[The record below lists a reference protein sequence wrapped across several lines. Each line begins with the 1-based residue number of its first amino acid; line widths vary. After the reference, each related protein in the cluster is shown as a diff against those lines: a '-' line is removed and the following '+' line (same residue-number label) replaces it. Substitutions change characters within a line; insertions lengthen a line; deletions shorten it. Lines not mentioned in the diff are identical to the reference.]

1 MKIEQF
7 SEALGNVNDK
17 YINEAID
24 PKMDLAE
31 ITAETSAANAN
42 SQKATKQST
51 QDPKRIRRSMKV
63 WRAIA
68 IAACA
73 ILVAAGGLFA
83 AAAGLGGAKSA
94 RDYSYSGAGAD
105 YYSDAGTGYYSEPAG
120 NYSAG
125 EYSYDAYDGY
135 VADEEYYE
143 AKDSAMAPEEAV
155 WENEGTSGAGS
166 SVPQQNDLKIIYSAY
181 LYMETTEFDVSMQ
194 QLEDLAARTNAYF
207 EDASVNSSSYNY
219 RTASYVV
226 RVPEENLD
234 AFLDECEGIA
244 TVTSLHKNARDVTE
258 SYYDIETRLET
269 AKAKMARLQELLAAA
284 TSVEDMITIEREIS
298 DTQYQIDSL
307 TGSLQH
313 YDSQINYS
321 TVSIELREVYKITD
335 ENTPLTFGQRLAKA
349 FKSGISGFGNFLEGL
364 VIFFARSWIW
374 LLIVAIVAVVVI
386 TIIVKAKKKHR
397 K

>member
-24 PKMDLAE
+24 SKMDLAE
-31 ITAETSAANAN
+31 MAAGQGSAGR
-42 SQKATKQST
+42 KASNQAAR
-51 QDPKRIRRSMKV
+51 DPKRMRRSMKV

-73 ILVAAGGLFA
+73 ILVVSGGLLA
-83 AAAGLGGAKSA
+83 AAAGLGGAFNK
-94 RDYSYSGAGAD
+94 GAAD
-105 YYSDAGTGYYSEPAG
+105 YRDTSMTPAG
-120 NYSAG
+120 AG
-125 EYSYDAYDGY
+125 EYNGAY
-135 VADEEYYE
+135 VSDEESYYDDY
-143 AKDSAMAPEEAV
+143 AKDAAFAPEESE
-155 WENEGTSGAGS
+155 WKNESTSGADGS
-166 SVPQQNDLKIIYSAY
+166 YPQQNNLKIIYTAY
-181 LYMETTEFDVSMQ
+181 LYMETTEFDTSMQ
-194 QLEDLAARTNAYF
+194 QIEDLASRTGAYF

-234 AFLDECEGIA
+234 AFLDQCEGIA
-244 TVTSLHKNARDVTE
+244 TITSFHKNAQDVSE

-284 TSVEDMITIEREIS
+284 THVEDMITIEREIS

-313 YDSQINYS
+313 YDSRISYS
-321 TVSIELREVYKITD
+321 TVSIELREVYKIS
-335 ENTPLTFGQRLAKA
+335 EEVAPLSFGQRIAKA
-349 FKSGISGFGNFLEGL
+349 FKNSLSGFGNFLEGL
-364 VIFFARSWIW
+364 VIFLARNWIW
-374 LLIVAIVAVVVI
+374 MLIVAVIVVVVV
-386 TIIVKAKKKHR
+386 TIIVKAKKRNR

>member
-17 YINEAID
+17 YINEAIES
-24 PKMDLAE
+24 KH
-31 ITAETSAANAN
+31 
-42 SQKATKQST
+42 ST
-51 QDPKRIRRSMKV
+51 RDPKRMNRSLKV

-73 ILVAAGGLFA
+73 ILVVSGGLLA
-83 AAAGLGGAKSA
+83 AAAGLGGAFNK
-94 RDYSYSGAGAD
+94 GAAD
-105 YYSDAGTGYYSEPAG
+105 YRDTSMPPAG
-120 NYSAG
+120 AG
-125 EYSYDAYDGY
+125 EYNGAYVSDDEAYYDDY
-135 VADEEYYE
+135 
-143 AKDSAMAPEEAV
+143 AKDAAMAPEEAE
-155 WENEGTSGAGS
+155 WKNESMSGADGS
-166 SVPQQNDLKIIYSAY
+166 LPQQNNLKIIYTAY
-181 LYMETTEFDVSMQ
+181 LYMETTEFDTSMQ
-194 QLEDLAARTNAYF
+194 RIEELAQQTGAYF

-234 AFLDECEGIA
+234 AFLDQCEGIA
-244 TVTSLHKNARDVTE
+244 TITSLHKNAQDVSE

-307 TGSLQH
+307 SGSLQH
-313 YDSQINYS
+313 YDSQISYS
-321 TVSIELREVYKITD
+321 TVSIELREVYKIS
-335 ENTPLTFGQRLAKA
+335 EEAAPLTFGQRIAKA
-349 FKSGISGFGNFLEGL
+349 FNSSISGFGNFLEGL
-364 VIFFARSWIW
+364 VIFFARNWIW
-374 LLIVAIVAVVVI
+374 MLIVAVIVVVVI
-386 TIIVKAKKKHR
+386 TIIAKAKKKHR

>member
-17 YINEAID
+17 YINEAIES
-24 PKMDLAE
+24 KH
-31 ITAETSAANAN
+31 
-42 SQKATKQST
+42 ST
-51 QDPKRIRRSMKV
+51 RNLKRTNRSLKV

-73 ILVAAGGLFA
+73 ILVVSGGLLA
-83 AAAGLGGAKSA
+83 AAAGLGGAFNKGAADYRDTSMAPASA
-94 RDYSYSGAGAD
+94 SEYSGAYVSDEAYYDD
-105 YYSDAGTGYYSEPAG
+105 YS
-120 NYSAG
+120 
-125 EYSYDAYDGY
+125 
-135 VADEEYYE
+135 
-143 AKDSAMAPEEAV
+143 KDSAFAPEEAE
-155 WENEGTSGAGS
+155 WINESMS
-166 SVPQQNDLKIIYSAY
+166 SVDGSLPQQNNLKIIYTAY
-181 LYMETTEFDVSMQ
+181 LYMETTEFDTSMQ
-194 QLEDLAARTNAYF
+194 RIEELARQTGAYF

-234 AFLDECEGIA
+234 TFLDQCEGIA
-244 TVTSLHKNARDVTE
+244 TITTLHKNAQDVSE

-269 AKAKMARLQELLAAA
+269 AKAKMVRLQELLAAA

-307 TGSLQH
+307 SGSLQH
-313 YDSQINYS
+313 YDSQISYS
-321 TVSIELREVYKITD
+321 TVSIELREVYKIS
-335 ENTPLTFGQRLAKA
+335 EEAAPLTFGQRIAKA
-349 FKSGISGFGNFLEGL
+349 FNSSLSGFGNFLEGL
-364 VIFFARSWIW
+364 VIFFARNWIW
-374 LLIVAIVAVVVI
+374 MLIVAIIVVVVI

>member
-17 YINEAID
+17 YINEAIES
-24 PKMDLAE
+24 KH
-31 ITAETSAANAN
+31 
-42 SQKATKQST
+42 ST
-51 QDPKRIRRSMKV
+51 RDPKRMNRSLKV

-73 ILVAAGGLFA
+73 ILVVSGGLLA
-83 AAAGLGGAKSA
+83 AAAGLGGAFNK
-94 RDYSYSGAGAD
+94 GAAD
-105 YYSDAGTGYYSEPAG
+105 YRDTSMAPAG
-120 NYSAG
+120 AG
-125 EYSYDAYDGY
+125 EYNGAYVSDDEAHYDDY
-135 VADEEYYE
+135 
-143 AKDSAMAPEEAV
+143 AKDAAMAPEEAE
-155 WENEGTSGAGS
+155 WKNESTSDADGS
-166 SVPQQNDLKIIYSAY
+166 LPQQNSLKIIYTAY
-181 LYMETTEFDVSMQ
+181 LYMETTEFDTSMQ
-194 QLEDLAARTNAYF
+194 RIEELAQQTGAYF

-234 AFLDECEGIA
+234 AFLDQCEGIA
-244 TVTSLHKNARDVTE
+244 TITSLHKNAQDVSE

-307 TGSLQH
+307 SGSLQH
-313 YDSQINYS
+313 YDSQISYS
-321 TVSIELREVYKITD
+321 TVSIELREVYKIS
-335 ENTPLTFGQRLAKA
+335 EEAAPLTFGQRIAKA
-349 FKSGISGFGNFLEGL
+349 FNSSISGFGNFLEGL
-364 VIFFARSWIW
+364 VIFFARNWIW
-374 LLIVAIVAVVVI
+374 MLIVAVIVVVVI
-386 TIIVKAKKKHR
+386 TIIAKAKKKHR